1 MVLENMRKH
10 QQPLMIIITALVII
24 SFAYFFN
31 RAEISKLGRED
42 IGVIYGRKVTISE
55 MARLQRLVQV
65 GAELGM
71 SNLISSEFASDET
84 YGWNVLVLRHEA
96 KRMGLDPSE
105 EEVAEAIQ
113 RIARFQ
119 TNGKFD
125 PVKFEDFTSRI
136 LGSKGFG
143 ARQVEEIVR
152 LDLQLGRIRSML
164 EATSTVGPDEVRAF
178 FEESNAKTDV
188 KVARLKLADFTAA
201 VQVSDEDV
209 KKEFEDPK
217 KKDSYKQDAK
227 RKVKYVKVEL
237 TEEEKKATG
246 PQKKEGLQRIA
257 AKAEGLA
264 DGMQESGADLTKVAT
279 GLGLADQIKETA
291 EFDRAS
297 ISALPESALQGFTQ
311 AALALTNENKV
322 SEVIQTPD
330 AFYIIAVSSWT
341 PERPLTLEEAKPQIV
356 KKIQQE
362 RARVALNAKMEENRT
377 KVAEAMKAG
386 KSFED
391 ACTAVGLKAESF
403 PLFSRAEP
411 NFESPDASVVI
422 QSTTQMVDGQLGK
435 PLETPDGS
443 TLVLLVRRLPA
454 DEKKFDTMRDSLANN
469 LKFRRRSGA
478 MREWLLA
485 ARLDAGMN
493 QMVSLRDN

>member
-1 MVLENMRKH
+1 MRKH
-10 QQPLMIIITALVII
+10 QQPLMIIITVLVII

-31 RAEISKLGRED
+31 RADMSKMGRED
-42 IGVIYGRKVTISE
+42 IGVIYGRKVTITE
-55 MARLQRLVQV
+55 MQRVQRMV
-65 GAELGM
+65 QLGYELGM
-71 SNLISSEFASDET
+71 NNLVSQDFASDAS
-84 YGWNVLVLRHEA
+84 YGWNVLVLHREA
-96 KRMGLDPSE
+96 QRMGLDPSDD
-105 EEVAEAIQ
+105 EVSEAIQ
-113 RIARFQ
+113 RVPRFQ

-125 PVKFEDFTSRI
+125 AVKFEEFTTRV

-143 ARQVEEIVR
+143 LRQVEEIVR

-164 EATSTVGPDEVRAF
+164 EATATVGADEVRAA
-178 FEESNAKTDV
+178 FEDAYAKNDV

-246 PQKKEGLQRIA
+246 PARKDGLQRIA
-257 AKAEGLA
+257 NKAEQLA

-279 GLGLADQIKETA
+279 GLGLAEQIKETA

-297 ISALPESALQGFTQ
+297 INSLPEASLQGFTQ

-330 AFYIIAVSSWT
+330 AFYLVAVSAWT
-341 PERPLTLEEAKPQIV
+341 PERALTLEEAKPQIV

-362 RARVALNAKMEENRT
+362 RARVALNAKMEEARG
-377 KVAEAMKAG
+377 KVVEAMKAG
-386 KSFED
+386 KTFDE
-391 ACTAVGLKAESF
+391 ACTAAGLKAESF
-403 PLFSRAEP
+403 PLYSRSEP
-411 NFESPDASVVI
+411 NFESSDASTVI
-422 QSTTQMVDGQLGK
+422 QTATQLVDGQLSK
-435 PLETPDGS
+435 PQETPDGS
-443 TLVLLVRRLPA
+443 TLILLVRRLPA
-454 DEKKFDTMRDSLANN
+454 DDKRFETMRDAMANN
-469 LKFRRRSGA
+469 LKARRKSLA
-478 MREWLLA
+478 LREWLRS
-485 ARLDAGMN
+485 ARTAAGMN
-493 QMVSLRDN
+493 QTVDLRES